1 MGSSYSTGFA
11 NLVSIFNSVPLY
23 RMVKIT
29 GVGALTLYVL
39 ILKLQPAL
47 ERFHIIDVITEK
59 YICYCVIDVIHL

>member
-1 MGSSYSTGFA
+1 
-11 NLVSIFNSVPLY
+11 
-23 RMVKIT
+23 MVKIT

-59 YICYCVIDVIHL
+59 YICNTIKRELLWHRSKKERQL